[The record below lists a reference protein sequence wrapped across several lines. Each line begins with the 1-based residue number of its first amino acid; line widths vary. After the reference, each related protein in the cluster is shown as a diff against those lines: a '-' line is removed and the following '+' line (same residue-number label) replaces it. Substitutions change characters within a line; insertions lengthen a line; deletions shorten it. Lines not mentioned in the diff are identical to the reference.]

1 MGGLWYV
8 TYMGERPPGDSTR
21 IRSPRMTVRYAKVRI
36 EVAEGPE
43 TGKHVVMAGQLV
55 RVGTADDN
63 DLVLLD
69 DTVSRYHCELEAAP
83 GGVRV
88 RDGGSTNGVMVN
100 GVRFYDAVLPL
111 SSRLRLGDTTL
122 AIVPLGESVERE
134 QTMSDRFG
142 DLVGC
147 APRTR
152 ELFADLER
160 IAGMDVTVLIEGETG
175 TGKDVVAE
183 SIHGAS
189 ARSEGPFIVFDCG
202 AVSPT
207 LAESELFGHERGA
220 FTGATNQHQGVFEQ
234 ADGGT
239 LFLDEIGELPKEL
252 QPKLL
257 RVLEKRH
264 VRRVGGTKVIPFD
277 ARILAATN
285 RHLRA
290 EVQRGG
296 FREDLYFRLAAAH
309 VVVPPLRDRMD
320 DLPLLADHFLAREKP
335 PRTVGDLPRHVWE
348 LFLTHRWPGNVRE
361 LRNAIQQLLA
371 MPDRSPLSWTTD
383 DPTPAR
389 PSATPAA
396 ELLPL
401 RIARREAIDT
411 FERSYLSLALARAG
425 GSVTRAAAIAEVS
438 RQILSKLLQKHG
450 RE

>member
-1 MGGLWYV
+1 
-8 TYMGERPPGDSTR
+8 MGERPPGDSTR
-21 IRSPRMTVRYAKVRI
+21 IRSPRITVRYAKVRLD
-36 EVAEGPE
+36 VTQGRE
-43 TGKHVVMAGQLV
+43 TGQHVVMAEQLV

-63 DLVLLD
+63 DLVLSD
-69 DTVSRYHCELEAAP
+69 DTVSRYHCEIEPAP
-83 GGVRV
+83 GGIRV
-88 RDGGSTNGVMVN
+88 RDLRSTNGVLVN
-100 GVRFYDAVLPL
+100 GVRFYDALLPL
-111 SSRLRLGDTTL
+111 SSRLHLGDTEL
-122 AIVPLGESVERE
+122 AIVPLDETVERE

-147 APRTR
+147 APHTR

-160 IAGMDVTVLIEGETG
+160 IAGIDVTVLVEGETG
-175 TGKDVVAE
+175 TGKDLVAE

-189 ARSEGPFIVFDCG
+189 ARNEGPFIVFDCG

-220 FTGATNQHQGVFEQ
+220 FTGATGQHQGVFEQ

-264 VRRVGGTKVIPFD
+264 VRRVGGAKIIPFD
-277 ARILAATN
+277 ARIIAATN

-320 DLPLLADHFLAREKP
+320 DLPLLVDHFLALEKP
-335 PRTVGDLPRHVWE
+335 PRTVSDLPRHVWE
-348 LFLTHRWPGNVRE
+348 LFLAHRWPGNVRE
-361 LRNAIQQLLA
+361 LRNAIQQLLV
-371 MPDRSPLSWTTD
+371 MPDRPPLAWTTD
-383 DPTPAR
+383 EPAPAR
-389 PSATPAA
+389 PSAAPPA

-401 RIARREAIDT
+401 RIARREAIDA
-411 FERSYLSLALARAG
+411 FERSYLSQALTRTG
-425 GSVTRAAAIAEVS
+425 GNVTRAAAVAEVS
-438 RQILSKLLQKHG
+438 RQIMSKLLQKHG
-450 RE
+450 RA

>member
-1 MGGLWYV
+1 
-8 TYMGERPPGDSTR
+8 MGERPPGDATR
-21 IRSPRMTVRYAKVRI
+21 IRSPRLTVRYAKVRL
-36 EVAEGPE
+36 EVTQGPDA
-43 TGKHVVMAGQLV
+43 GAHLVMADQLV
-55 RVGTADDN
+55 RIGTADDN
-63 DLVLLD
+63 DLALRD
-69 DTVSRYHCELEAAP
+69 DTVSRYHCELEPAA

-88 RDGGSTNGVMVN
+88 RDLRSTNGVMVER
-100 GVRFYDAVLPL
+100 VRCYDAVVPQAA
-111 SSRLRLGDTTL
+111 RLRLGDTEI
-122 AIVPLGESVERE
+122 AVVPLGESVERE

-147 APRTR
+147 APHTR

-160 IAGMDVTVLIEGETG
+160 IAGTDVTVLIEGETG
-175 TGKDVVAE
+175 TGKDLVAE

-202 AVSPT
+202 AVSPS
-207 LAESELFGHERGA
+207 LVESELFGHERGA
-220 FTGATNQHQGVFEQ
+220 FTGATTQHPGVFEQ

-309 VVVPPLRDRMD
+309 VVVPPLRERMD
-320 DLPLLADHFLAREKP
+320 DLPLLVDHFLASEKP
-335 PRTVGDLPRHVWE
+335 RRTMSDLPRHVWE
-348 LFLTHRWPGNVRE
+348 LFLAHRWPGNVRE
-361 LRNAIQQLLA
+361 LRNAIQQLLV
-371 MPDRSPLSWTTD
+371 MPERPPLALRAD
-383 DPTPAR
+383 DAPSAR
-389 PSATPAA
+389 PSTAPPA

-401 RIARREAIDT
+401 RLARREAMDA
-411 FERSYLSLALARAG
+411 FERSYLSLVLARSAG
-425 GSVTRAAAIAEVS
+425 NVTRAAAIAEVS